1 MRIFFAINQFKR
13 VERLID
19 SYLGSRC
26 RSVGYQYGEIVR
38 AMMCNFFCGG
48 DRTEDINRIKAG
60 IGYGPGQRLCSP
72 DTVLRVLEELAT
84 DDTVYTSDKG
94 KEYRFNKA
102 EVLNG
107 LLVYVAVKT
116 GRLVPGRVYDLD
128 FDHEFLKA
136 EKWDALWAYKGMR
149 GYSPGVA
156 VLTDVQTGEQV
167 IVGVEN
173 RDGNANVRFHQE
185 DTLGR
190 ILLNVVEQG
199 IRVRHARMD
208 CGSYSKPVVAMLL
221 RHCGRI
227 FIRAEMSRSL
237 RASLG
242 GPLVWRK
249 AEINDIGLETTSL
262 PFDAFAD
269 DAPNCRLVVQRM
281 RKEKGEQLD
290 IFEGDAYTYRAILT
304 NEHRMTEDG
313 VITHYNQRGAKERI
327 FDQMDNDFG
336 WHYLPKSEL
345 AQNAVFMLLTAIIRN
360 FYEWLT
366 HIRRLREFGIKAG
379 TRMKAFTARLVAV
392 PAKWVRTGRRHV
404 LNLYT
409 DNHAYV
415 DLYAEYG

>member
-136 EKWDALWAYKGMR
+136 EKWDAL
-149 GYSPGVA
+149 
-156 VLTDVQTGEQV
+156 
-167 IVGVEN
+167 
-173 RDGNANVRFHQE
+173 
-185 DTLGR
+185 
-190 ILLNVVEQG
+190 
-199 IRVRHARMD
+199 
-208 CGSYSKPVVAMLL
+208 
-221 RHCGRI
+221 
-227 FIRAEMSRSL
+227 
-237 RASLG
+237 
-242 GPLVWRK
+242 
-249 AEINDIGLETTSL
+249 
-262 PFDAFAD
+262 
-269 DAPNCRLVVQRM
+269 
-281 RKEKGEQLD
+281 
-290 IFEGDAYTYRAILT
+290 
-304 NEHRMTEDG
+304 
-313 VITHYNQRGAKERI
+313 
-327 FDQMDNDFG
+327 
-336 WHYLPKSEL
+336 
-345 AQNAVFMLLTAIIRN
+345 
-360 FYEWLT
+360 
-366 HIRRLREFGIKAG
+366 
-379 TRMKAFTARLVAV
+379 
-392 PAKWVRTGRRHV
+392 
-404 LNLYT
+404 
-409 DNHAYV
+409 
-415 DLYAEYG
+415 